1 MCTASLDECFLGS
14 GDLVQSGRGR
24 WGHKESHTGQ
34 LVGLSGAQF
43 HGRRQGSG
51 GGKAQESRAYLK
63 GMQTLRLAIA
73 CVSKVGQLI
82 RPRLSARPP
91 ILLCICLFAC
101 WLPCWVRGSCRLQC
115 CCGWHSAPYKEA
127 SGLRLEPWG
136 DWYRVEVILL
146 ASGGAALGAAG
157 LGGKPGG
164 TGILGGRG
172 YGGKPG
178 KAGTGRY
185 LGAGGYRPLS
195 GKGGAK
201 QGYGGALGG
210 LGTSLGAG
218 LGLGLGNGLG
228 VALGSQAGKLG
239 GRGYPHGYGLQPGYG
254 AGGYPSAGRGY
265 GLGTGSYPGAGLANG
280 YEAALGWGGLPVG
293 RVGKQTG
300 YGNVY
305 GINGYDGGYGAELG
319 YPAAL
324 TDGAGLGGKAGLGA
338 GGYGAPALGISTDAK
353 SAKYGGA
360 NPGSVLGATGGQP
373 VVSAGL
379 GHQSKTGGYG
389 GAPYVGQT
397 AGLGPD
403 ASLGGTGG
411 VLEPVTGGGVG
422 QIPYNGAPVIP
433 AGLEAE
439 NGYGYGPQQLNL
451 GTDGGKVAYEDGGA
465 YGAQPA
471 GYGAALGAGGQ
482 APYGGAKDGSKYGL
496 GGFYGNRIKG

>member
-1 MCTASLDECFLGS
+1 MLGQRLLQTSVLLWLAQCTLQGGVRPQTGSLGR
-14 GDLVQSGRGR
+14 LVP
-24 WGHKESHTGQ
+24 
-34 LVGLSGAQF
+34 
-43 HGRRQGSG
+43 
-51 GGKAQESRAYLK
+51 SR
-63 GMQTLRLAIA
+63 
-73 CVSKVGQLI
+73 
-82 RPRLSARPP
+82 
-91 ILLCICLFAC
+91 
-101 WLPCWVRGSCRLQC
+101 
-115 CCGWHSAPYKEA
+115 
-127 SGLRLEPWG
+127 
-136 DWYRVEVILL
+136 
-146 ASGGAALGAAG
+146 GAALGAAG

-195 GKGGAK
+195 GRGGAK

-210 LGTSLGAG
+210 FGASLGTG

-239 GRGYPHGYGLQPGYG
+239 GRGYTNGYGVQPGYG
-254 AGGYPSAGRGY
+254 AGGYPSAGRGNGHGGGLPIAQGEKGNGYASTPGVPNGQGVPSNGYVPAPVVPNGQGGYGSGAGIVNGNGKGAKANGYSPVAGVSNGAGVISNGYGPGPIGVNGQGGKGGAVLRRKADKLSKTGY
-265 GLGTGSYPGAGLANG
+265 GLGTGSYPGAGIANG

-293 RVGKQTG
+293 RVGKQT
-300 YGNVY
+300 
-305 GINGYDGGYGAELG
+305 
-319 YPAAL
+319 
-324 TDGAGLGGKAGLGA
+324 
-338 GGYGAPALGISTDAK
+338 
-353 SAKYGGA
+353 
-360 NPGSVLGATGGQP
+360 
-373 VVSAGL
+373 
-379 GHQSKTGGYG
+379 
-389 GAPYVGQT
+389 
-397 AGLGPD
+397 
-403 ASLGGTGG
+403 GGTGG

-451 GTDGGKVAYEDGGA
+451 GTDGGKLAYEDGGA